1 MIKAG
6 AATTTPRDGSRD
18 AGDKGLQRR
27 FAIKPSTRRVLAA
40 LIDAHVYGLTAVQLA
55 HPSIGGLDFRKR
67 ISELKLEGGY
77 PILSIP
83 IKGKSY
89 HRYILQGGLN
99 GPDARVSQA

>member
-1 MIKAG
+1 MAMRRPASTAPRRNSDSDDEG
-6 AATTTPRDGSRD
+6 AP
-18 AGDKGLQRR
+18 RR
-27 FAIKPSTRRVLAA
+27 FAIKPSTRRVLSA

-89 HRYILQGGLN
+89 HRYILQGEA
-99 GPDARVSQA
+99 PCPATI

>member
-1 MIKAG
+1 M
-6 AATTTPRDGSRD
+6 
-18 AGDKGLQRR
+18 
-27 FAIKPSTRRVLAA
+27 KPSCRRVLAA

-67 ISELKLEGGY
+67 ISELRLEGKY
-77 PILSIP
+77 PILSLP
-83 IKGKSY
+83 IEGKPY